1 MKIAHINSLGE
12 VQTIKEHLLG
22 TAGKAER
29 FAAAFDCGEIGYL
42 CGLMHDIGKYSDEFQ
57 RRIRDPEHVKKV
69 DHSTAGAKEL
79 LEYSKEYIPLAMAV
93 AGHHSGLMDGGLRKL
108 SEAHDGTFWGRLK
121 NGIPEYKDW
130 REDIVPGE
138 VKLPGFCLEG
148 DRPGFTMSFF
158 IRMIYSCLV
167 DADYLDTEEFMN
179 RGRTGR
185 VSGASVSELMGRFD
199 KYISGW
205 INRSKFDSLEQE
217 LLCRRRTKILLNC
230 MEQGSRLDRGLYTLT
245 VPTGG
250 GKTTASLGFALR
262 QMQRHGMERVIYVIP
277 YTSVIDQNAAVFGRI
292 LGEENVLEHH
302 SGVLYEMTEDQA
314 QNESA
319 YRKVLATE
327 NWDRPVV
334 VTTAVQFFESL
345 FSCKSSKCRKLHNI
359 ANSVIIFDEAQ
370 TLPVFY
376 LEPCV
381 AAMAEL
387 VLHYKATVVLCTATQ
402 PALGEMIGKY
412 LPDTHI
418 AEICDDVEELYL
430 QFRRTRIQDIGT
442 VTLDGLCEKLAEK
455 EQFLC
460 VVNRRKTAQELYES
474 LEGEGRYCLT
484 TLLCPASRKAKIAE
498 IKERL
503 DKGLTCRVIA
513 TSLIEAGVDL
523 DFSEVYR
530 QEAGLDSVIQAAG
543 RCNREGK
550 RPLEKSLVS
559 VFRLEGSGS
568 PFLAQNI
575 AALREVQRSLT
586 QGKDA
591 DLGGLDAIS
600 FYFRFYR
607 ELLGEEN
614 LDAKEIMKAF
624 ERGIDGNVFPFATVA
639 KKFTLIEN
647 ETTAVYLPVGEGE
660 KLVDQLVS
668 GQTDRNL
675 FRKLGQYSVNVYPDQ
690 LRALLEGGCLE
701 RLEDTVYILRDLTQ
715 YREDTGLQMDVETGN
730 GFFV

>member
-1 MKIAHINSLGE
+1 MKIAHINASGE
-12 VQTIKEHLLG
+12 EQTIKEHLTR
-22 TAGKAER
+22 TAERAER
-29 FAAAFDCGEIGYL
+29 FAAAFGCGDIGYL
-42 CGLMHDIGKYSDEFQ
+42 CGLMHDIGKYSDAFQ
-57 RRIRDPEHVKKV
+57 RRILDPEHVGKV
-69 DHSTAGAKEL
+69 DHSTAGAREL
-79 LEYSKEYIPLAMAV
+79 RALSPEYLPLAMTV
-93 AGHHSGLMDGGLRKL
+93 AGHHSGLMDGGSRKVC
-108 SEAHDGTFWGRLK
+108 SAHDGTFWGRLK
-121 NGIPEYKDW
+121 NEIPEYEDW
-130 REDIVPGE
+130 KEEIVPGE
-138 VKLPGFCLEG
+138 VSLPSFCLEG

-179 RGRTGR
+179 RGMPEREA
-185 VSGASVSELMGRFD
+185 GASVSELMSRFEH
-199 KYISGW
+199 YIAGW
-205 INRSKFDSLEQE
+205 LHPSECGSVEQKM
-217 LLCRRRTKILLNC
+217 LCRRRTEILLNC

-262 QMQRHGMERVIYVIP
+262 QMQKYGMERVIYVIP
-277 YTSVIDQNAAVFGRI
+277 YTSVIDQNAAVFGKI

-302 SGVLYEMTEDQA
+302 SGVLYEMPEDQA
-314 QNESA
+314 QNETA

-345 FSCKSSKCRKLHNI
+345 FANKSSKCRKLHNI

-387 VLHYKATVVLCTATQ
+387 VAHYKSTVVLCTATQ
-402 PALGEMIGKY
+402 PALGEVFGKY
-412 LPDTHI
+412 LPDTHMV
-418 AEICDDVEELYL
+418 EICDDVEERYL
-430 QFRRTRIQDIGT
+430 QFRRTQIRDIGT
-442 VTLDGLCEKLAEK
+442 VTLDGLCKKLSER

-460 VVNRRKTAQELYES
+460 VVNRRKAAQELYES

-484 TLLCPASRKAKIAE
+484 TLLYPAARKEKIAE

-503 DKGLTCRVIA
+503 DKGLPCRVIA

-523 DFSEVYR
+523 DFPEVYR

-550 RPLEKSLVS
+550 RPLENSIVS
-559 VFRLEGSGS
+559 VFRLEGSS
-568 PFLAQNI
+568 SSFLAQNI
-575 AALREVQRSLT
+575 AALQEVQRNLT
-586 QGKDA
+586 QGKDG
-591 DLGGLDAIS
+591 DLGGPDAIS

-614 LDAKEIMKAF
+614 LDAREIMKAF
-624 ERGIDGNVFPFATVA
+624 ERGIDGNSFPFETVA
-639 KKFTLIEN
+639 KRFRLIEN
-647 ETTAVYLPVGEGE
+647 ETTAVYIPVGEGE
-660 KLVDQLVS
+660 MLVDQLVT
-668 GQTDRNL
+668 GQADRNL
-675 FRKLGQYSVNVYPDQ
+675 FRKLGRYSVNVYPDH
-690 LRALLEGGCLE
+690 LKALLEGGCLE
-701 RLEDTVYILRDLTQ
+701 RLDDAVYILRDLTQ
-715 YREDTGLQMDVETGN
+715 YREDTGLQMDVETGS